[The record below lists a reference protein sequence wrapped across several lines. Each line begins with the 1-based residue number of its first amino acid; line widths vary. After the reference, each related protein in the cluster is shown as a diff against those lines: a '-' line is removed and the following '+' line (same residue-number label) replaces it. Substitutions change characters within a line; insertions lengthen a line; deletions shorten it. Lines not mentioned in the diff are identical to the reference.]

1 MDLVDLCN
9 ALNQHL
15 FLFFRER
22 DSMKQ
27 VRMPI
32 EDVAPV
38 VRAMSHD
45 KMSWQQVTEK
55 YPKFE
60 QQETTK

>member
-1 MDLVDLCN
+1 MAFN
-9 ALNQHL
+9 S
-15 FLFFRER
+15 FFRER

-38 VRAMSHD
+38 VRALSHD

>member
-1 MDLVDLCN
+1 
-9 ALNQHL
+9 
-15 FLFFRER
+15 
-22 DSMKQ
+22 MKQ

-38 VRAMSHD
+38 VKAMSKD
-45 KMSWQQVTEK
+45 KMSWEQVTEK